1 MPYTT
6 VYSFFENLQI
16 YLIDLV
22 DVFYTILETDMV
34 QNSFKNVKSLINNN
48 FLVMSKEMED
58 HLIGE

>member
-1 MPYTT
+1 M
-6 VYSFFENLQI
+6 
-16 YLIDLV
+16 DLV